1 MIRQRLSRRPV
12 PLAPLSPLVPLA
24 CVLAL
29 GGSAAMAAENGLQ
42 RYSPG
47 VGGSDMTAPLVPGW
61 YVQIP
66 LVAYHANKIKGNDGQ
81 QATNA
86 TPTPATA
93 TPLGTVPAQPQLRSK
108 IGIDANNY
116 ALLPRLTYL
125 STTRLLGAN
134 VGFTVML
141 PVINRQARFTGTPN
155 YNGSTVPSL
164 AQPLFTSA
172 INQRLATQNGNQT
185 NLGDLEV
192 SSLMHWE
199 IGDSQTVTF
208 APTLVMPTGDYD
220 AKRRVNAGYGR
231 YYTFRPSVQYAY
243 IGDGWDVGA
252 RSVLSFN
259 TRNTGTGYYSGN
271 MFNLDWQLMKFVSD
285 DVRVGVQ
292 GYFVRQLSRDT
303 QDLSKFSATDQQ
315 ILAKEIVNGNK
326 ASVNAIGPAVAWLK
340 NGGEMLLEGK
350 FLREFN
356 ARNRTEG
363 QAFWLTVSKPL

>member
-1 MIRQRLSRRPV
+1 MTATVITTRTETGPLIDGATGKWEIVIGMEVHAQVLSKAKLFSGASAEFGADPNDHV
-12 PLAPLSPLVPLA
+12 SFVD
-24 CVLAL
+24 
-29 GGSAAMAAENGLQ
+29 AAM
-42 RYSPG
+42 PG
-47 VGGSDMTAPLVPGW
+47 
-61 YVQIP
+61 
-66 LVAYHANKIKGNDGQ
+66 
-81 QATNA
+81 
-86 TPTPATA
+86 
-93 TPLGTVPAQPQLRSK
+93 
-108 IGIDANNY
+108 
-116 ALLPRLTYL
+116 
-125 STTRLLGAN
+125 
-134 VGFTVML
+134 ML

-155 YNGSTVPSL
+155 YTGSTVPAL

-172 INQRLATQNGNQT
+172 INQRLATQNGNEA
-185 NLGDLEV
+185 NIGDLEV
-192 SSLMHWE
+192 SSLLHWE

-252 RSVLSFN
+252 RSVFSFN